1 MIWFPNLTH
10 FESCR
15 ERENPLCSESVG
27 SFTSL
32 FFLKIMTERTTD
44 KPTLGHDGSQEFSK
58 KSKRMKERK
67 TLRSN
72 YDIYGVTVQDEGE
85 VLDDLGEELGRQ
97 IIKKPRSTNHGV
109 GRIGDTYTY

>member
-1 MIWFPNLTH
+1 
-10 FESCR
+10 
-15 ERENPLCSESVG
+15 
-27 SFTSL
+27 
-32 FFLKIMTERTTD
+32 MTERPTD
-44 KPTLGHDGSQEFSK
+44 KPTLGHEGSQEFSK

-67 TLRSN
+67 TLRYTSRTELTN